1 MQKNRAIVAVT
12 LLALGAT
19 LPGAVAADEHDAMAD
34 VRLLHA
40 AGEAPAVD
48 IYASGNQ
55 LAGPLDYGQITDY
68 IEVPAGVHQ
77 VQVVPSGSTPA
88 AGSSVIDTELQLEPG
103 TMTTV
108 VATGSLQAGIVPVIL
123 PDAPE
128 PGDGISQVRV
138 SHFVFYAPPV
148 DVALDGGDVI
158 VPDLA
163 FAETAG
169 YLDLPE
175 GEYDLEL
182 RLAGTSDVVFDADPV
197 TLDDLTSL
205 SVFAIGNVADGT
217 FSIVSAVDASPD
229 LRTQLEEGLEELEEE
244 FEELFEED
252 E

>member
-1 MQKNRAIVAVT
+1 MKRAIVAIT
-12 LLALGAT
+12 LLTLGAT
-19 LPGAVAADEHDAMAD
+19 LPGAVAADEPEAMAD
-34 VRLLHA
+34 VRVLHA
-40 AGEAPAVD
+40 AGGASAVD
-48 IYASGNQ
+48 IFASGAQ
-55 LAGPLDYGQITDY
+55 LGGPLDYGQITDY
-68 IEVPAGVHQ
+68 IEVPAGVYQ

-88 AGSSVIDTELQLEPG
+88 AGSSVIDTQLELAPE

-108 VATGSLQAGIVPVIL
+108 VASGSLDAGIVPVVL
-123 PDAPE
+123 LDAPE
-128 PGDGISQVRV
+128 PGDAISQIRF

-148 DVALDGGDVI
+148 DIAADGAEVI

-163 FAETAG
+163 FAQSAG

-197 TLDDLTSL
+197 TLDDQTSL
-205 SVFAIGNVADGT
+205 SVFVIGNVADGS

-229 LRTQLEEGLEELEEE
+229 LRTQIEEGLEDLEEE
-244 FEELFEED
+244 IEELFEDD

>member
-1 MQKNRAIVAVT
+1 M
-12 LLALGAT
+12 
-19 LPGAVAADEHDAMAD
+19 
-34 VRLLHA
+34 
-40 AGEAPAVD
+40 
-48 IYASGNQ
+48 
-55 LAGPLDYGQITDY
+55 
-68 IEVPAGVHQ
+68 
-77 VQVVPSGSTPA
+77 
-88 AGSSVIDTELQLEPG
+88 
-103 TMTTV
+103 
-108 VATGSLQAGIVPVIL
+108 
-123 PDAPE
+123 
-128 PGDGISQVRV
+128 
-138 SHFVFYAPPV
+138 
-148 DVALDGGDVI
+148 
-158 VPDLA
+158 A

-244 FEELFEED
+244 FEELIEGD